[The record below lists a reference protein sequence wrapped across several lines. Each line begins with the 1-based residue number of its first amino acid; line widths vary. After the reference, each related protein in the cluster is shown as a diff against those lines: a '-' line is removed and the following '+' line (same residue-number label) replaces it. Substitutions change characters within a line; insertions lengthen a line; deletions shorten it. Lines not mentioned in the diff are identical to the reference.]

1 LKSQR
6 FGYGRG
12 KWSEEERLIYHGDR
26 HKQLVFIFMTQ
37 ISTYSIGGRPRFS
50 TEMEETM
57 KDSPSPEINGK
68 DAAFSNLVSID
79 CPNALTMEDG
89 RLLAA
94 GRSTVSAA
102 GGSRPFRDQN

>member
-1 LKSQR
+1 
-6 FGYGRG
+6 
-12 KWSEEERLIYHGDR
+12 
-26 HKQLVFIFMTQ
+26 
-37 ISTYSIGGRPRFS
+37 
-50 TEMEETM
+50 M